1 MKKTLS
7 LVALLAA
14 GSAQAAGFQI
24 NTQGSRSTG
33 MGNAS
38 AAALDDA
45 SAVYY
50 NPANILGVEKLEI
63 AVGDTGILPSF
74 KFTPTGEDTQGQKK
88 TLSPPPHAF
97 ATYKVMDKLAVGF
110 GVYTPF
116 GARSR
121 WVDDFVA
128 RGRALESALAV
139 YNFTPTVA
147 YQVHDRV
154 RLGAGVNIGRGT
166 LEIKRA
172 LNFLESEG
180 TVHLGG
186 ASWGVG
192 FNAGIQGVVVPK
204 LLTVG
209 LNYRSPMKFT
219 FEGNADFQNV
229 PAEFQSRLPDTA
241 VSGAVS
247 TPGMIAG
254 GIAVTPLERLTLAFD
269 VNFVQWGSF
278 KELFIEFPENPAL
291 NNPLPKRWEDTANFH
306 VGVEYGVTD
315 ALQVRAGFVYDPS
328 PSPQDTLTPDLP
340 DFDRT
345 AYAVGLG
352 YKFGS
357 LRADAAYQYV
367 ALQDHE
373 STAPGISGTY
383 SGNAQLLSLTLGYSM

>member
-7 LVALLAA
+7 LLALVAA

-38 AAALDDA
+38 AAFLEDS
-45 SAVYY
+45 SAIYY
-50 NPANILGVEKLEI
+50 NPANILGVQKLDI
-63 AVGDTGILPSF
+63 TLGDTGILPRF
-74 KFTPTGEDTQGQKK
+74 KFTPTGGETQGQKT

-97 ATYKVMDKLAVGF
+97 ATYRVMDKLAVGF
-110 GVYTPF
+110 GIYTPF

-147 YQVHDRV
+147 YQVHERIRV
-154 RLGAGVNIGRGT
+154 GAGVNVGRGT

-172 LNFLESEG
+172 LDFVESEG
-180 TVHLGG
+180 RVHLGG
-186 ASWGVG
+186 ASWGIG
-192 FNAGIQGVVVPK
+192 ATAGIQGVVVPK

-209 LNYRSPMKFT
+209 LSYRSPIKFN
-219 FEGNADFQNV
+219 FEGRADFQNV
-229 PAEFQSRLPDTA
+229 PAEFEPRLPDTRIA
-241 VSGAVS
+241 GEVS
-247 TPGMIAG
+247 TPGMFAG
-254 GIAVTPLERLTLAFD
+254 GIAVTPLERLTVAFD
-269 VNFVQWGSF
+269 VNLVQWGSF
-278 KELFIEFPENPAL
+278 KQLAIEFPDNPAL
-291 NNPLPKRWEDTANFH
+291 NNPLPKAWKDTANYH
-306 VGVEYGVTD
+306 LGVEYGVTD

-328 PSPQDTLTPDLP
+328 PSPPETLTPDLP

-345 AYAVGLG
+345 AYSVGAG
-352 YKFGS
+352 YRFGS
-357 LRADAAYQYV
+357 FRADVGYQYI
-367 ALQDHE
+367 ALQDNE

-383 SGNAQLLSLTLGYSM
+383 SGYAQLLSLTLGYSM